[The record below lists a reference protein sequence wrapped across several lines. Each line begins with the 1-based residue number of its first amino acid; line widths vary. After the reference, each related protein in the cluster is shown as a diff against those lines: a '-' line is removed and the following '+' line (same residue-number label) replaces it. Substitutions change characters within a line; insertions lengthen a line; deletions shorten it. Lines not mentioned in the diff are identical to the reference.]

1 MKTPSR
7 AAIITILA
15 AITPTGCSPRPGY
28 PPEGGAL
35 ANPAG
40 DLLVI
45 NARIWTAD
53 ETRRSAT
60 AILVRDGVF
69 IDVGNESSA
78 RSKAR
83 KGAQII
89 DAGGRVVLPGLI
101 DSHLHLIDG
110 GLQLSRLNLRDVA
123 DRSAFIEAVRLR
135 ATETPPGRWI
145 QGGRWST
152 ESWPDPSQPT
162 KEWIDAVTPDNP
174 VLLSRMD
181 GHAALANRI
190 ALDKAGIDLHGP
202 ADPPGGQIERD
213 PATGEPTGILKD
225 TAIELVRS
233 QIPTPTDAELDAGLA
248 AGMKHA
254 NAHGITCVHTM
265 SEFDHLAVFDRARE
279 RGELT
284 LRIRQY
290 ISEADWHSFLSRAK
304 AHQNDDWVRVAGF
317 KAYADGSLGSRTA
330 FMKSPYVDNSSDR
343 PNWRGL
349 VNALGDSAAI
359 SNACVEIMRHS
370 FAPAIHAIGDD
381 ANAAIL
387 RIYSAALGQV
397 RSSDPT
403 GGRLSMMPRI
413 EHAQHLLP
421 ESISEFASF
430 GVVASMQPLHKAD
443 DARYAEKAIG
453 ADRCKTS
460 YAFRSLIDAGA
471 VVAFGSD
478 WPVVSLD
485 PFLGL
490 RAAVTGLSL
499 DRKLFVPEQNITVD
513 EALACY
519 TRNAAR
525 AAGDVA
531 TIGMIRE
538 GLLAD
543 FVILDFDPFSVDP
556 AKIGEFRGETFVGGR
571 LVAPA
576 PTSTGP
582 MQVSSRTGDRTH
594 ENGR

>member
-7 AAIITILA
+7 AAIITLVGLIM
-15 AITPTGCSPRPGY
+15 PSGCSPRPDY
-28 PPEGGAL
+28 HPESGAI
-35 ANPAG
+35 ADPDG

-53 ETRRSAT
+53 ELQKSAT
-60 AILVRDGVF
+60 AMLVREGVF
-69 IDVGNESSA
+69 IHVGDESSA
-78 RSKAR
+78 RSKTRQGAR
-83 KGAQII
+83 II
-89 DAGGRVVLPGLI
+89 DAGGRIVIPGLI

-110 GLQLSRLNLRDVA
+110 GLQLSRLNLRDVP
-123 DRSAFIEAVRLR
+123 DRPAFIEAVRRR

-152 ESWPDPSQPT
+152 ESWPDPTQPN

-174 VLLSRMD
+174 ALLSRMD

-202 ADPPGGQIERD
+202 EDPPGGQIERD

-225 TAIELVRS
+225 TAIELVRR
-233 QIPTPTDAELDAGLA
+233 QIPELTDTELDAGLVA
-248 AGMKHA
+248 AMKHA
-254 NAHGITCVHTM
+254 NEHGITCVHTM
-265 SEFDHLAVFDRARE
+265 SGFSHLAVFDRARE
-279 RGELT
+279 RGALT

-290 ISEADWHSFLSRAK
+290 ISEDQWQDFIGRAK
-304 AHQNDDWVRVAGF
+304 AHRNDDWVRVAGF

-330 FMKSPYVDNSSDR
+330 FMKSPYADNSAER
-343 PNWRGL
+343 PDWRGL
-349 VNALGDSAAI
+349 VIALGDSAALT
-359 SNACVEIMRHS
+359 SACVEIMRHS
-370 FAPAIHAIGDD
+370 FAPAIHAIGDE

-387 RIYSAALGQV
+387 RTYSTALRQV
-397 RSSDPT
+397 RDT
-403 GGRLSMMPRI
+403 GSVGGPPPMPRI

-421 ESISEFASF
+421 ESIPEFAAY

-453 ADRCKTS
+453 VDRCKTS

-485 PFLGL
+485 PFSGV

-499 DRKLFVPEQNITVD
+499 DRRLFVPEQNITVD
-513 EALACY
+513 EALICY
-519 TRNAAR
+519 TRNAAC

-531 TIGMIRE
+531 TLGMIRE

-543 FVILDFDPFSVDP
+543 FLILDFDPFTIDP
-556 AKIGEFRGETFVGGR
+556 AKINRFRGETFVAGR
-571 LVAPA
+571 RVAQTSNTTE
-576 PTSTGP
+576 PTRVISWN
-582 MQVSSRTGDRTH
+582 GDKSPQ
-594 ENGR
+594 NGR